1 MIYTVIM
8 KINVKKLKLEMGRA
22 GVPNNKDLAAALGM
36 KRQSID
42 YILLK
47 QSTTFKTLNRIADYL
62 CLDAKDLL
70 S

>member
-1 MIYTVIM
+1 M
-8 KINVKKLKLEMGRA
+8 KINTKKLKLEMSRA
-22 GVPNNKDLAAALGM
+22 GIPENKHLAEALGM

-42 YILLK
+42 YIISK
-47 QSTTFKTLNRIADYL
+47 QSTTFKTLNRIADFL